1 MLLLAASNQTSLP
14 RLLSVCSSVSFM
26 LILASAFPSLAQNP
40 KQPPPSMCRRDETV
54 ETIRQQILVSK
65 TLDDPLQRITLLI
78 RTADLLWSLD
88 NERSRAAF
96 IEAFDIATE
105 YEQAELS
112 KPVKTLLMFHEDQ
125 RYVVIRAV
133 TKRQADLAK
142 ALIKKALQQ
151 DKQAAEESVV
161 KDPRKAVLTGQKL
174 LSAAR
179 KLVDVDMGTAIY
191 LADTSLSSP
200 ANSELTRFLYEL
212 ASVNQVAADSLYQRA
227 LLAYRE
233 KPMREFLYLQAYP
246 FAFDYGGDMPVFGFY
261 QIPAGFRPNPLL
273 QREFVQ
279 LLIARAQHA
288 MEVPLDEGDSYNW
301 LPGTA
306 HILQVF
312 TRVEQHVRANN
323 PDLSDPMIQAQQRI
337 KVSLALE
344 TQNTLTNRDTET
356 KSPKTFQEEIEA
368 ADKLSDPDERQELFA
383 QTILNSKEE
392 PIDLVTGAIDKVTDA
407 GIRTIL
413 YDWLY
418 FTRGL
423 AAAKSKQLKDA
434 LKFAAKV
441 GDIESR
447 AYLYLEIGRAAF
459 ALPVS
464 DINGRDMLELAIA
477 EAQKS
482 PKTIF
487 TARTLL
493 NAADVYRKID
503 LSRSLEVLRNAI
515 EATNALQRPDFAADD
530 QSIDR
535 RVNGNGW
542 RREARFYMPG
552 LDPQAVFA
560 SFAKTDLDGAQSQ
573 TQTFADKLWR
583 ALTTLSVAE
592 VCLQQ
597 QPPPP
602 RKQRSKTQPKP

>member
-1 MLLLAASNQTSLP
+1 MLSLVAPSQHRFRALVIICSLTILLAAAHVVAQSPLQ
-14 RLLSVCSSVSFM
+14 SSGST
-26 LILASAFPSLAQNP
+26 
-40 KQPPPSMCRRDETV
+40 CRKIQAVDS
-54 ETIRQQILVSK
+54 IREQILVSK

-88 NERSRAAF
+88 NDRSRAAF
-96 IEAFDIATE
+96 IEAFDLATE
-105 YEQAELS
+105 YEQTNLS

-125 RYVVIRAV
+125 RYVVIRAAA
-133 TKRQADLAK
+133 KRQADLAK

-151 DKQAAEESVV
+151 DKQAAEESVA

-174 LSAAR
+174 LNAAR
-179 KLVDVDMGTAIY
+179 KLIDVDVSTAMH

-212 ASVNQVAADSLYQRA
+212 ARVNQVAADALYQRA
-227 LLAYRE
+227 LIAYRE

-261 QIPAGFRPNPLL
+261 QIPAGFKPNSLL

-279 LLIARAQHA
+279 LLIARAQQA

-312 TRVEQHVRANN
+312 TRVDQHVRANN
-323 PDLSDPMIQAQQRI
+323 PDLTDPMIQAQQRI
-337 KVSLALE
+337 KVSLPLE

-368 ADKLSDPDERQELFA
+368 ADKLSDPNERQEFFT
-383 QTILNSKEE
+383 QTILNSKDE
-392 PIDLVTGAIDKVTDA
+392 PVDVVTGAIDKVTDA

-434 LKFAAKV
+434 SRFAVKV
-441 GDIESR
+441 GDIEPR
-447 AYLYLEIGRAAF
+447 AYLYLEVSKAAL
-459 ALPVS
+459 ALPVT

-477 EAQKS
+477 EALKS

-515 EATNALQRPDFAADD
+515 EATNAVQRPDFSADD
-530 QSIDR
+530 QSIDK

-552 LDPQAVFA
+552 LDPQAVFT
-560 SFAKTDLDGAQSQ
+560 SFAKTDFDGAQSQ

-597 QPPPP
+597 QPPQQ
-602 RKQRSKTQPKP
+602 KQRSKTPPKP